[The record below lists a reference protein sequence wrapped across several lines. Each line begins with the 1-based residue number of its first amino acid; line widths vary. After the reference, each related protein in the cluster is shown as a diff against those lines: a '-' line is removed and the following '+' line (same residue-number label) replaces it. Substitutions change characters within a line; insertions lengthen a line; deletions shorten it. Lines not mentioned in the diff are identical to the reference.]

1 MSEIV
6 NSMAPPSSSPVRS
19 GRGNPRPLRSENPHY
34 GEKVIFTFL
43 FITAAVSVLT
53 TTAIVIALFQPLPR
67 LFSEISI
74 VEFFTGTEWS
84 PGFLDAKYGVVPVV
98 VGTLIVV
105 FIALLVAIP
114 LGLLSAIYLS
124 EYAPNRVRKAI
135 KPLLEV
141 LEGIPT
147 VATGLFAF
155 FWLKPAL
162 VAVTPWLPW
171 GGAFS
176 TGVAGIAVGLII
188 IPLIASVSDDAMRSV
203 PRSLREGAYALGAS
217 KMRVA
222 LKVVVP
228 AAISGIIAS
237 FVLGASR
244 AVGETMIV
252 LLVAGAGSPSLN
264 FNIFEGIQT
273 MTAYIASRATGE
285 IAVGSIVY
293 DTIFAVGA
301 LLFLMT
307 LAMNMIA
314 IRFVTKFREVY
325 E

>member
-1 MSEIV
+1 M
-6 NSMAPPSSSPVRS
+6 SSSVVSARS
-19 GRGNPRPLRSENPHY
+19 GARRVSLRAEHPHY
-34 GEKVIFTFL
+34 GEKVIITFL
-43 FITAAVSVLT
+43 FITAVISVAV
-53 TTAIVIALFQPLPR
+53 TTAIVIALLQPLPR
-67 LFSEISI
+67 FFGEISI
-74 VEFFTGTEWS
+74 VEFFTATEWS
-84 PGFLDAKYGVVPVV
+84 PGYAKPQYGVVPIV

-105 FIALLVAIP
+105 ITALIVAIP

-124 EYAPNRVRKAI
+124 EYAPEPVRKTI
-135 KPLLEV
+135 KPVLEV

-155 FWLKPAL
+155 FWLRPFL
-162 VAVTPWLPW
+162 EYLTPWLPW
-171 GGAFS
+171 GGLFS

-188 IPLIASVSDDAMRSV
+188 VPLISSVADDAMRSV
-203 PRSLREGAYALGAS
+203 PRALREGAYALGAG

-222 LKVVVP
+222 LRVVVP
-228 AAISGIIAS
+228 AAFSGIIAA

-252 LLVAGAGSPSLN
+252 LLVAGAGSPGLN
-264 FNIFEGIQT
+264 FNPFEGIQT

-301 LLFLMT
+301 LLFTIT
-307 LAMNMIA
+307 LAMNMLA
-314 IRFVTKFREVY
+314 IRFVNRFREVY
-325 E
+325 D